1 MVTENSKIDGFAD
14 TVATGWT
21 MRSRLLSPSSRIYR
35 TLLILAVSSLIAVA
49 QRAQGPVYSG
59 TIENAIQTQH
69 FPLALQLIDTALRG
83 QPRDCYLWT
92 LRGRALS
99 MLKRQSEGL
108 ESYRRAIALQ
118 PHYLPAIEGVAEIQY
133 SRDDPHAVETL
144 SQVLRLDP
152 NNQAAHAM
160 LGELAYERHNCEE
173 AVAHFDRASGQ
184 LNEKREALVHFGAC
198 LFDLKRPAGAAEVF
212 QRALALDRTDKSLQF
227 DLGLSLLEA
236 KRPIEAIDVLRPLA
250 DEPIPESDVLSL
262 LAESYESVQQTQNA
276 IEVLRRAAGLYP
288 QDPQHYQLLAALCI
302 KHDAYDLAG
311 EVLDA
316 GIAKVPDSA
325 DLQTMRGLLFML
337 VGQTERAEESFDRA
351 TRLAPEESWGRLGSG
366 IALFS
371 SGQLAE
377 SMQVLR
383 KQLARDP
390 NDPQANYFL
399 ARVLLHQSDDPGT
412 SEFEEAKIHLHK
424 ALVAAPDFT
433 QALFL
438 EAKSYLKLHRDA
450 DAIVDLQRAVALDPT
465 FGSAIYQLSRAYA
478 RTGRTAE
485 AASLNDRIHTLLVSE
500 RTHQTVHLARTG
512 DGTSQQ

>member
-1 MVTENSKIDGFAD
+1 MVTENSKSDVFAD
-14 TVATGWT
+14 TAATGWT
-21 MRSRLLSPSSRIYR
+21 ICSRLLPLSRGIYR
-35 TLLILAVSSLIAVA
+35 TLLILAVSGLIAVA
-49 QRAQGPVYSG
+49 QQAQGPASPG
-59 TIENAIQTQH
+59 IIENAIQTQH
-69 FPLALQLIDTALRG
+69 FPLALQLIDTALRS
-83 QPRDCYLWT
+83 QSRDWHLWT
-92 LRGRALS
+92 LRGRVLS
-99 MLKRQSEGL
+99 VLKRQIEAL

-152 NNQAAHAM
+152 DNQAAHAM

-173 AVAHFDRASGQ
+173 AVAHFERASSQ
-184 LNEKREALVHFGAC
+184 LNTRREALVHFGAC
-198 LFDLKRPAGAAEVF
+198 LFELKRPGSAAEVF
-212 QRALALDRTDKSLQF
+212 QRALALDRTDMSIQF

-236 KRPIEAIDVLRPLA
+236 KRPMEAIDVLRPLA
-250 DEPIPESDVLSL
+250 EKPMPESDALSL
-262 LAESYESVQQTQNA
+262 LAESYESVQQTQKA

-316 GIAKVPDSA
+316 GIAKLPDSA

-337 VGQTERAEESFDRA
+337 TGQTERAEESFDEA
-351 TRLAPEESWGRLGSG
+351 TRLAPEESWGRLGRG

-377 SMQVLR
+377 SIEVLR
-383 KQLARDP
+383 KQLARHPEDP
-390 NDPQANYFL
+390 RANYFL

-438 EAKSYLKLHRDA
+438 EAKIYLKLHRDA
-450 DAIVDLQRAVALDPT
+450 DAIIDLQRAVALDPT

-485 AASLNDRIHTLLVSE
+485 AASLNKRIHALLVSE
-500 RTHQTVHLARTG
+500 RTHQTVHLASTG
-512 DGTSQQ
+512 DGPSQQ